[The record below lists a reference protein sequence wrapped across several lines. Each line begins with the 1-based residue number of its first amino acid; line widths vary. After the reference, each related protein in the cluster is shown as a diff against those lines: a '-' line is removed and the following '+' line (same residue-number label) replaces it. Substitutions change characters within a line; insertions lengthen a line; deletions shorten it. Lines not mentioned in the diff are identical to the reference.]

1 MLAYIA
7 RRLMYMVVTFFALSV
22 VVFIII
28 QLPPG
33 DYLSSYIQRLQAEG
47 TVVADEQI
55 AALREYYGLDKSAV
69 EQYLK
74 WITRLVQGDL
84 GTSFQWNKP
93 VAQLLRER
101 VPYSAMLAILTIVVI
116 YSVAVPV
123 GIYLATHQYSFSDYA
138 ISLVALA
145 GMATPNFMLALILMY
160 VLFRVFGMSVGGL
173 FSPDYAMAPW
183 SWGKVLDLG
192 RHMLLPIL
200 IIGFGSTG
208 GLIRTM
214 RAVLLDELKKQYV
227 VTARA
232 KGVPERTLLFRY
244 PVRIALN
251 PIASTIGWRLPQ
263 IVSGETV
270 ISIVLSLPTTGPLL
284 YQALISQD
292 MFMAGSIVM
301 VLSVLTV
308 IGTLISD
315 ILLVM
320 IDPRISFEG
329 RK

>member
-47 TVVADEQI
+47 TVVAEEQI
-55 AALREYYGLDKSAV
+55 AALREYYGLDKGPV

-123 GIYLATHQYSFSDYA
+123 GIYLATHQYSFGDYA

-160 VLFRVFGMSVGGL
+160 ILFRVFGMSVGGL

-183 SWGKVLDLG
+183 SWGKVLDLA

-315 ILLVM
+315 ILLVL

>member
-47 TVVADEQI
+47 TVVAEEQI
-55 AALREYYGLDKSAV
+55 VALREYYGLDKSAV
-69 EQYLK
+69 EQYIK

-123 GIYLATHQYSFSDYA
+123 GIYLATHQYSFGDYA

-160 VLFRVFGMSVGGL
+160 ILFRVFGMSVGGL

-183 SWGKVLDLG
+183 SWGKVLDLA

>member
-1 MLAYIA
+1 
-7 RRLMYMVVTFFALSV
+7 MYMVVTFFALSV

-47 TVVADEQI
+47 TVVAEEQI
-55 AALREYYGLDKSAV
+55 AALREYYGLDKGPV

-123 GIYLATHQYSFSDYA
+123 GIYLATHQYSFGDYA

-160 VLFRVFGMSVGGL
+160 ILFRVFGMSVGGL

-183 SWGKVLDLG
+183 SWGKVLDLA

-315 ILLVM
+315 ILLVL